1 MAVNRGLVGLVAVAV
16 LVWAVAFGGGL
27 TLAVLT
33 SNATVTTTFETVEE
47 FDPIEASTGGDLGT
61 STLSA
66 GNGTNTTAPVG
77 SATEGSVNANA
88 SAPETV
94 SVPPGNETP
103 SNSENVSD
111 PGNETAPPENGTEPA
126 PVNESAPDDEPAPSE
141 TESGPD
147 NETVPD
153 DEQKTDDEP
162 KTDDDPAPDDEPKT
176 DDEPAA
182 TGDETTFD
190 GNVPDPAEKGSETTS
205 PDAAAFAPTGV

>member
-47 FDPIEASTGGDLGT
+47 FAPIETSTDGDLGT
-61 STLSA
+61 STLSV
-66 GNGTNTTAPVG
+66 GNETNTTAPVG
-77 SATEGSVNANA
+77 NATERSVNASA

-94 SVPPGNETP
+94 SVPPGNATAP
-103 SNSENVSD
+103 SSENVSA
-111 PGNETAPPENGTEPA
+111 PENETALPENGTEPA
-126 PVNESAPDDEPAPSE
+126 PENVTAPDTEPAPSENESAPDEEPAPDGEPKTNDEPAP
-141 TESGPD
+141 
-147 NETVPD
+147 
-153 DEQKTDDEP
+153 DEEP
-162 KTDDDPAPDDEPKT
+162 KTN
-176 DDEPAA
+176 DEPAP

-205 PDAAAFAPTGV
+205 SDVAASAPTGV